1 MKANELSVS
10 QWIVSRWLLYQ
21 AGSSLMLEAL
31 WEFMWRTSQDCSAE
45 GWEIWITSPPPWSFL
60 GWGLPFRELNPQ
72 PSEVP
77 LAGLAS
83 FSGRG
88 TPKSERE
95 TWGAKGGNLSA
106 RRDCPSKLKLGCG
119 GHRRALHSVC
129 CYWQGKGDWEC
140 RGWEVISVLNRML
153 RMASLRR
160 YYLYKYSKLMHFWRK
175 AYQSEGIAGPRPWA
189 GSVLEH
195 LRNSQETRVTGVPW
209 SRLGCQVLVVG
220 SEIRGLQGPGLNRPW
235 RVL

>member
-1 MKANELSVS
+1 MLGDGKCHEKRREWCFSVGSPKRRPKDESFGAISSFWRAQVREKRNRDRGGMKASELSVC
-10 QWIVSRWLLYQ
+10 QWVVSRWLLYQ

-88 TPKSERE
+88 TPKS
-95 TWGAKGGNLSA
+95 
-106 RRDCPSKLKLGCG
+106 
-119 GHRRALHSVC
+119 
-129 CYWQGKGDWEC
+129 
-140 RGWEVISVLNRML
+140 
-153 RMASLRR
+153 SL
-160 YYLYKYSKLMHFWRK
+160 
-175 AYQSEGIAGPRPWA
+175 Q
-189 GSVLEH
+189 
-195 LRNSQETRVTGVPW
+195 
-209 SRLGCQVLVVG
+209 SRLWQSPAKELFYSSMKTC
-220 SEIRGLQGPGLNRPW
+220 IRGEW
-235 RVL
+235 